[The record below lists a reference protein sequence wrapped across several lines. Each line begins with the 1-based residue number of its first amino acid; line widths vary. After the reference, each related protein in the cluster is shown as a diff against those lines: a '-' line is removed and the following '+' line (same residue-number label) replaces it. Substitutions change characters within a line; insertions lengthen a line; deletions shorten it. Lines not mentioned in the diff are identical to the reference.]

1 MALFDFLKGAG
12 KKVKDKANIA
22 AELRQAVLDKG
33 VNITNL
39 NVSVSGETATIQGI
53 ARDQKDRELARLIV
67 GNHEGIEKVND
78 QLQLMAP
85 VPQGGGTQTTTTA
98 AESRMYTVK
107 SGDTLSKIAQEVYG
121 EASKYQQ
128 IFEANRP
135 MLKDPDEIYPGQV
148 LRIPAER

>member
-1 MALFDFLKGAG
+1 MAFFDFLKGAG
-12 KKVKDKANIA
+12 NKVKDKANIA

-39 NVSVSGETATIQGI
+39 NVSVNGETATVQGI
-53 ARDQKDRELARLIV
+53 ARDQKDRELARLII
-67 GNHEGIEKVND
+67 GNHEGIEKVDD
-78 QLQLMAP
+78 QLQVMAP
-85 VPQGGGTQTTTTA
+85 VPQGGAPAATA
-98 AESRMYTVK
+98 TPTESRMYTVK
-107 SGDTLSKIAQEVYG
+107 SGDTLSKIAQQAYG
-121 EASKYQQ
+121 EANKYQQ